1 MKKPI
6 PQEGLKLLACG
17 AMLVDH
23 WALLFGKSL
32 WYRALGRLAFP
43 IYCFLISEGL
53 AHTRN
58 RRRYFGR
65 LALMAL
71 LTEPIYDL
79 AFYPHAIWQG
89 QNVLWTLLLGGL
101 LLDRLEQAHGVLEK
115 LFWFLLLPLVGELLG
130 VSYGMHGILL
140 IALFGL
146 TRGQPGAVLT
156 QTLGL
161 ALLSLCMGSIPIAV
175 LGIRIPVQLFSM
187 FAMVPIGLYSG
198 KKITGKCWVSRA
210 FYLFYPL
217 HLLLLLGILRLY

>member
-32 WYRALGRLAFP
+32 WFRALGRLAFP

-71 LTEPIYDL
+71 VTEPIYDF
-79 AFYPHAIWQG
+79 AFYPRAIWQG
-89 QNVLWTLLLGGL
+89 QNVLWTLLLGGV
-101 LLDRLEQAHGVLEK
+101 LLDRLEQAREPGEK
-115 LFWFLLLPLVGELLG
+115 LFWLLLLPLVGELLG
-130 VSYGMHGILL
+130 VSYGLWGILL

-146 TRGQPGAVLT
+146 TRGQPGEVLP
-156 QTLGL
+156 QTLGM

-175 LGIRIPVQLFSM
+175 LGMNIPVQLFSV

-198 KKITGKCWVSRA
+198 RKSTKSPWVSRA

-217 HLLLLLGILRLY
+217 HLLVLTGILRLS

>member
-17 AMLVDH
+17 TMLVDH
-23 WALLFGKSL
+23 WALLFGKDL
-32 WYRALGRLAFP
+32 WFRALGRLAFP

-71 LTEPIYDL
+71 VTEPIYDL
-79 AFYPHAIWQG
+79 AFYPRAIWQG

-101 LLDRLEQAHGVLEK
+101 LLDRLEQGREPVEK
-115 LFWFLLLPLVGELLG
+115 LFWFLLLPLCGELLG
-130 VSYGMHGILL
+130 VSYGAWGILL

-146 TRGQPGAVLT
+146 TRGQTEAVLS
-156 QTLGL
+156 QTLGM
-161 ALLSLCMGSIPIAV
+161 ALLSLCMGSIPISV
-175 LGIRIPVQLFSM
+175 LGWNLQVQLFSL

-198 KKITGKCWVSRA
+198 RKSTKSPWVSRA

-217 HLLLLLGILRLY
+217 HLLALLGIRC

>member
-17 AMLVDH
+17 TMLVDH
-23 WALLFGKSL
+23 WALLFGKDL
-32 WYRALGRLAFP
+32 WFRALGRLAFP
-43 IYCFLISEGL
+43 IYCFLISEGM

-71 LTEPIYDL
+71 VTEPIYDL
-79 AFYPHAIWQG
+79 AFYPRAIWQG
-89 QNVLWTLLLGGL
+89 QNVLWTLLLGGV
-101 LLDRLEQAHGVLEK
+101 LLDRLEQARGPLEK
-115 LFWFLLLPLVGELLG
+115 LFWFLLIPLVGELLG
-130 VSYGMHGILL
+130 VSYGLWGILL

-146 TRGQPGAVLT
+146 TRGQPGEILS
-156 QTLGL
+156 QTMGM

-175 LGIRIPVQLFSM
+175 LGMNIPVQLFSV

-198 KKITGKCWVSRA
+198 RKSTKSPWVSRA

-217 HLLLLLGILRLY
+217 HLLVLTGILRLS

>member
-23 WALLFGKSL
+23 WALLFGKSI
-32 WYRALGRLAFP
+32 WFRALGRLAFP

-71 LTEPIYDL
+71 VTEPIYDL
-79 AFYPHAIWQG
+79 AFYPRAIWRG

-101 LLDRLEQAHGVLEK
+101 LLDRLDETREPVEK
-115 LFWFLLLPLVGELLG
+115 LFWFLLFPLAGELLG
-130 VSYGMHGILL
+130 VSYGMWGIAL

-146 TRGQPGAVLT
+146 TRGQPGAVLS
-156 QTLGL
+156 QTLGM

-175 LGIRIPVQLFSM
+175 LGWNLPVQLFSV

-198 KKITGKCWVSRA
+198 RKSTKSPWVSRA

-217 HLLLLLGILRLY
+217 HLLVLLGILRL

>member
-23 WALLFGKSL
+23 WALLFGKSV
-32 WYRALGRLAFP
+32 WFRALGRLAFP

-71 LTEPIYDL
+71 VTEPVYDL
-79 AFYPHAIWQG
+79 AFYPRAIWQG
-89 QNVLWTLLLGGL
+89 QNVLWTLLLGGV
-101 LLDRLEQAHGVLEK
+101 LLDRLDETREPVEK
-115 LFWFLLLPLVGELLG
+115 LFWFLLLPLCGELLG
-130 VSYGMHGILL
+130 VSYGMWGILL

-146 TRGQPGAVLT
+146 TRGQPGAVLS
-156 QTLGL
+156 QTLGM
-161 ALLSLCMGSIPIAV
+161 ALLSLCMGSIPIDIW
-175 LGIRIPVQLFSM
+175 GMNIPVQLFSV

-198 KKITGKCWVSRA
+198 RKSTKSPWVSRA

-217 HLLLLLGILRLY
+217 HLLVLAGILRL

>member
-23 WALLFGKSL
+23 WALLFGKSI
-32 WYRALGRLAFP
+32 WFRALGRLAFP

-71 LTEPIYDL
+71 VTEPIYDL
-79 AFYPHAIWQG
+79 AFYPRAIWQG
-89 QNVLWTLLLGGL
+89 QNALWTLLLGGL
-101 LLDRLEQAHGVLEK
+101 LLDRLEQGREPVEK
-115 LFWFLLLPLVGELLG
+115 LFWFLLLPLCGELLG
-130 VSYGMHGILL
+130 VSYGAWGILL

-146 TRGQPGAVLT
+146 TRGQTEAVLS
-156 QTLGL
+156 QTLGM
-161 ALLSLCMGSIPIAV
+161 ALLSLCMGSIPISV
-175 LGIRIPVQLFSM
+175 LGWNLQVQLFSL

-198 KKITGKCWVSRA
+198 RKSTKSPWVSRA

-217 HLLLLLGILRLY
+217 HLLALLGIRC

>member
-1 MKKPI
+1 MKKPM

-23 WALLFGKSL
+23 WALLFGKSI
-32 WYRALGRLAFP
+32 WFRALGRLAFP

-71 LTEPIYDL
+71 VTEPIYDL
-79 AFYPHAIWQG
+79 AFYPRAIWQG

-101 LLDRLEQAHGVLEK
+101 LLDRLEQGREPVEK
-115 LFWFLLLPLVGELLG
+115 LFWFLLLPLCGELLG
-130 VSYGMHGILL
+130 VSYGAWGILL

-146 TRGQPGAVLT
+146 TRGQPEAVLS
-156 QTLGL
+156 QTLGM
-161 ALLSLCMGSIPIAV
+161 ALLSLCMGSIPIDV
-175 LGIRIPVQLFSM
+175 WGMNIPVQLFSV

-198 KKITGKCWVSRA
+198 RKSTKSPWVSRA

-217 HLLLLLGILRLY
+217 HLLVLLGILRL

>member
-17 AMLVDH
+17 TMLVDH
-23 WALLFGKSL
+23 WALLFGKDL
-32 WYRALGRLAFP
+32 WFRALGRLAFP

-71 LTEPIYDL
+71 VTEPIYDL
-79 AFYPHAIWQG
+79 AFYPRSIWQG
-89 QNVLWTLLLGGL
+89 QNVLWTLLLGGV
-101 LLDRLEQAHGVLEK
+101 LLDRLEQSRKPGEK
-115 LFWFLLLPLVGELLG
+115 LFWLLLLPLVGEVLG

-146 TRGQPGAVLT
+146 TRGQPGEVLS
-156 QTLGL
+156 QTLGM

-175 LGIRIPVQLFSM
+175 LGMNIPVQLFSV
-187 FAMVPIGLYSG
+187 FAMVPIGLYFGRKST
-198 KKITGKCWVSRA
+198 KSPWISRA

-217 HLLLLLGILRLY
+217 HLLVLLGIRCLS

>member
-23 WALLFGKSL
+23 WALLFGKSI
-32 WYRALGRLAFP
+32 WFRALGRLAFP

-71 LTEPIYDL
+71 VTEPIYDL
-79 AFYPHAIWQG
+79 AFYPRAIWQG

-101 LLDRLEQAHGVLEK
+101 LLDRLEQGREPVEK
-115 LFWFLLLPLVGELLG
+115 LFWFLLLPLCGELLG
-130 VSYGMHGILL
+130 VSYGAWGILL

-146 TRGQPGAVLT
+146 TRGQPEAVLS
-156 QTLGL
+156 QTLGM
-161 ALLSLCMGSIPIAV
+161 ALLSLCMGSIPIDV
-175 LGIRIPVQLFSM
+175 WGMNIPVQLFSV

-198 KKITGKCWVSRA
+198 RKSTKSPWISRA

-217 HLLLLLGILRLY
+217 HLLVLLGIRC

>member
-23 WALLFGKSL
+23 WALLFGKSI
-32 WYRALGRLAFP
+32 WFRALGRLAFP

-71 LTEPIYDL
+71 VTEPIYDL
-79 AFYPHAIWQG
+79 AFYPRAIWQG

-101 LLDRLEQAHGVLEK
+101 LLDRLEQGRGPVEK
-115 LFWFLLLPLVGELLG
+115 LFWFLLLPLCGELLG
-130 VSYGMHGILL
+130 VSYGAWGILL

-146 TRGQPGAVLT
+146 TRGQPGAVLR
-156 QTLGL
+156 QTLGM
-161 ALLSLCMGSIPIAV
+161 ALLSLCMGSIPIDIW
-175 LGIRIPVQLFSM
+175 GMNIPVQLFSL
-187 FAMVPIGLYSG
+187 FAMLPIGLYSG
-198 KKITGKCWVSRA
+198 RKRTKSPWVSRA

-217 HLLLLLGILRLY
+217 HLLVLLGIRC

>member
-79 AFYPHAIWQG
+79 AFYPQAIWQG

-101 LLDRLEQAHGVLEK
+101 LLDRLEQAHGPLEK
-115 LFWFLLLPLVGELLG
+115 LFWFLLLPLVGELLE

-140 IALFGL
+140 IALGK
-146 TRGQPGAVLT
+146 RPGHKSA
-156 QTLGL
+156 
-161 ALLSLCMGSIPIAV
+161 P
-175 LGIRIPVQLFSM
+175 
-187 FAMVPIGLYSG
+187 
-198 KKITGKCWVSRA
+198 
-210 FYLFYPL
+210 
-217 HLLLLLGILRLY
+217 

>member
-17 AMLVDH
+17 TMLVDH
-23 WALLFGKSL
+23 WALLFGKDL
-32 WYRALGRLAFP
+32 WFRALGRLAFP

-58 RRRYFGR
+58 RRRYFAR

-71 LTEPIYDL
+71 VTEPIYDL
-79 AFYPHAIWQG
+79 AFYPRSIWQG
-89 QNVLWTLLLGGL
+89 QNVLFTLLLGGV
-101 LLDRLEQAHGVLEK
+101 LLDRLEQARKPGEK
-115 LFWFLLLPLVGELLG
+115 LFWLLLLPLVGEVLG
-130 VSYGMHGILL
+130 VSYGMHGIAL

-146 TRGQPGAVLT
+146 TRGQPGAALS
-156 QTLGL
+156 QTLGMV
-161 ALLSLCMGSIPIAV
+161 LLSLCMGSIPINIW
-175 LGIRIPVQLFSM
+175 GMNIPVQLFSV

-198 KKITGKCWVSRA
+198 RKSTKSPWVSRA

-217 HLLLLLGILRLY
+217 HLLVLLGIRCLS

>member
-23 WALLFGKSL
+23 WALLFGKDL
-32 WYRALGRLAFP
+32 WFRALGRLAFP

-71 LTEPIYDL
+71 VTESIYDL
-79 AFYPHAIWQG
+79 AFYPRAIWRG
-89 QNVLWTLLLGGL
+89 QNVLWTLLLGGV
-101 LLDRLEQAHGVLEK
+101 LLDRLEQGREPVEK
-115 LFWFLLLPLVGELLG
+115 LFWFLLLPLAGELLG
-130 VSYGMHGILL
+130 VSYGAWGILL

-146 TRGQPGAVLT
+146 TRGQPGAILS
-156 QTLGL
+156 QTLGM
-161 ALLSLCMGSIPIAV
+161 ALLSLCMGSIPIDIW
-175 LGIRIPVQLFSM
+175 GMNIPVQLFSV

-198 KKITGKCWVSRA
+198 RKSTKSPWVSRV

-217 HLLLLLGILRLY
+217 HLLVLLGIRC

>member
-23 WALLFGKSL
+23 WALLFGKDL
-32 WYRALGRLAFP
+32 WFRALGRLAFP

-71 LTEPIYDL
+71 VTEPIYDL
-79 AFYPHAIWQG
+79 AFYPRAIWQG

-101 LLDRLEQAHGVLEK
+101 LLDRLEQAREPGEK
-115 LFWFLLLPLVGELLG
+115 LFWFLLIPLVGEVLG

-146 TRGQPGAVLT
+146 TRGQPGEVLP
-156 QTLGL
+156 QTLGMV
-161 ALLSLCMGSIPIAV
+161 LLSLCMGSIPVDI
-175 LGIRIPVQLFSM
+175 LGMNIPVQLFSV

-198 KKITGKCWVSRA
+198 RKRTKSPWISRA

-217 HLLLLLGILRLY
+217 HLLVLTGILRLS

>member
-23 WALLFGKSL
+23 WALLFGKSI
-32 WYRALGRLAFP
+32 WFRALGRLAFP

-71 LTEPIYDL
+71 VTEPIYDL
-79 AFYPHAIWQG
+79 AFYPRAIWQG

-101 LLDRLEQAHGVLEK
+101 LLDRLEQGREPVEK
-115 LFWFLLLPLVGELLG
+115 LFWFLLLPLCGELLG
-130 VSYGMHGILL
+130 VSYGAWGILL

-146 TRGQPGAVLT
+146 TRGQTEAVLS
-156 QTLGL
+156 QTLGM
-161 ALLSLCMGSIPIAV
+161 ALLSLCMGSIPISV
-175 LGIRIPVQLFSM
+175 LGWNLQVQLFSL

-198 KKITGKCWVSRA
+198 RKSTKSPWVSRA

-217 HLLLLLGILRLY
+217 HLLALLGIRC

>member
-79 AFYPHAIWQG
+79 AFYPQAIWQG
-89 QNVLWTLLLGGL
+89 QNVLFTLLLGGL
-101 LLDRLEQAHGVLEK
+101 LLRTLGVLVVLLRRALEIV
-115 LFWFLLLPLVGELLG
+115 LLRARLVLAALRLRRTLAVLLLRTRRIVLLRPLLVLAALRARLTSALRVLRGRGGLGLLCGRGCGRFLLCRGCGKDLLDRIDLVLLRDI
-130 VSYGMHGILL
+130 VENH
-140 IALFGL
+140 
-146 TRGQPGAVLT
+146 
-156 QTLGL
+156 
-161 ALLSLCMGSIPIAV
+161 
-175 LGIRIPVQLFSM
+175 VQLVF
-187 FAMVPIGLYSG
+187 
-198 KKITGKCWVSRA
+198 R
-210 FYLFYPL
+210 
-217 HLLLLLGILRLY
+217 

>member
-1 MKKPI
+1 MKKPM

-23 WALLFGKSL
+23 WALLFGKSI
-32 WYRALGRLAFP
+32 WFRALGRLAFP

-71 LTEPIYDL
+71 VTEPIYDL
-79 AFYPHAIWQG
+79 AFYPRAIWQG

-101 LLDRLEQAHGVLEK
+101 LLDRLEQGREPVEK
-115 LFWFLLLPLVGELLG
+115 LFWFLLLPLCGELLG
-130 VSYGMHGILL
+130 VSYGAWGILL

-146 TRGQPGAVLT
+146 TRGQPEAVLS
-156 QTLGL
+156 QTLGM
-161 ALLSLCMGSIPIAV
+161 ALLSLCMGSIPIDV
-175 LGIRIPVQLFSM
+175 WGMNIPVQLFSV

-198 KKITGKCWVSRA
+198 RKSTKSPWISRA

-217 HLLLLLGILRLY
+217 HLLVLLGIRC